1 MDIYR
6 FLATE
11 VNWENVN
18 EDKFGKI
25 KFMKKRNNIKRVIK
39 VVTFVVIAAFSGAIS
54 SKFIMER
61 KFSQVLQWENAKVQN
76 NNGKQHSV
84 ELLTNNI
91 GKVAE
96 KVGPSIVGII
106 KKTENYSKDNYD
118 FKGSG
123 VIVSSDGYIV
133 TNNHIIKD
141 AKEINVKLPNSPN
154 YISATLIG
162 KDDIYDI
169 AVIKINAK
177 SLPAAK
183 FADSSEV
190 NVGDTAIAIG
200 NPLGEA
206 FPGNISAGIISGFKQ
221 GVAYGESGYKVLQT
235 DASINF
241 TNSGGA
247 LCNVIG
253 EVIGINS
260 INLNVTKIEGM
271 GFAINSNEVKNL
283 IHEITHYG
291 KVTKPMMGV
300 NGRSVVNGNGNGIKG
315 VYISEVIKDSSA
327 ESAGIKPTDI
337 ITELNGKP
345 ISNLQDIENIL
356 QNHKF
361 GDNIKCKIWRNEK
374 IVELNVILSV
384 PKINN

>member
-1 MDIYR
+1 MKHENFDVE
-6 FLATE
+6 E

-247 LCNVIG
+247 LCNAIG

-384 PKINN
+384 PKIND

>member
-1 MDIYR
+1 MKHENFDVE
-6 FLATE
+6 E

>member
-1 MDIYR
+1 MKHENFDVE
-6 FLATE
+6 E

-18 EDKFGKI
+18 ENKFGKI
-25 KFMKKRNNIKRVIK
+25 KFIKKRNNIKRVIK

-247 LCNVIG
+247 LCNAIG

-384 PKINN
+384 PKIND

>member
-1 MDIYR
+1 M
-6 FLATE
+6 
-11 VNWENVN
+11 
-18 EDKFGKI
+18 
-25 KFMKKRNNIKRVIK
+25 
-39 VVTFVVIAAFSGAIS
+39 
-54 SKFIMER
+54 
-61 KFSQVLQWENAKVQN
+61 
-76 NNGKQHSV
+76 
-84 ELLTNNI
+84 
-91 GKVAE
+91 
-96 KVGPSIVGII
+96 
-106 KKTENYSKDNYD
+106 
-118 FKGSG
+118 
-123 VIVSSDGYIV
+123 
-133 TNNHIIKD
+133 
-141 AKEINVKLPNSPN
+141 
-154 YISATLIG
+154 
-162 KDDIYDI
+162 
-169 AVIKINAK
+169 
-177 SLPAAK
+177 
-183 FADSSEV
+183 
-190 NVGDTAIAIG
+190 
-200 NPLGEA
+200 
-206 FPGNISAGIISGFKQ
+206 
-221 GVAYGESGYKVLQT
+221 QT

-247 LCNVIG
+247 LCNAIG

-291 KVTKPMMGV
+291 KITKPMMGV

-384 PKINN
+384 PKIND

>member
-1 MDIYR
+1 M
-6 FLATE
+6 FLVFFFFLMIRRPPRSTL
-11 VNWENVN
+11 
-18 EDKFGKI
+18 FPYTTL
-25 KFMKKRNNIKRVIK
+25 FR
-39 VVTFVVIAAFSGAIS
+39 
-54 SKFIMER
+54 
-61 KFSQVLQWENAKVQN
+61 
-76 NNGKQHSV
+76 
-84 ELLTNNI
+84 
-91 GKVAE
+91 
-96 KVGPSIVGII
+96 SIVGII

-190 NVGDTAIAIG
+190 NEGDTAIAIG

-247 LCNVIG
+247 LCNAIG

>member
-1 MDIYR
+1 M
-6 FLATE
+6 
-11 VNWENVN
+11 
-18 EDKFGKI
+18 
-25 KFMKKRNNIKRVIK
+25 
-39 VVTFVVIAAFSGAIS
+39 
-54 SKFIMER
+54 
-61 KFSQVLQWENAKVQN
+61 
-76 NNGKQHSV
+76 
-84 ELLTNNI
+84 
-91 GKVAE
+91 
-96 KVGPSIVGII
+96 
-106 KKTENYSKDNYD
+106 
-118 FKGSG
+118 
-123 VIVSSDGYIV
+123 
-133 TNNHIIKD
+133 KD

-221 GVAYGESGYKVLQT
+221 GVDYGESGYKVLQT

-247 LCNVIG
+247 LCNAIG

-384 PKINN
+384 PKIND